1 MTTVFP
7 SFNVLLI
14 GIRPKTLTMSLM
26 PILVATSFAFQ
37 QDVLI
42 HVEALLA
49 IILASISIQIAT
61 NLHNDAQDYL
71 NGTDQ
76 HSRIG
81 PIRITQSQL
90 ASPSQTKNAAY
101 AFFLIAIICGLYLV
115 WLGGVIICLIGL
127 ACLLAGYGYSA
138 GPYPISRSPLGEVF
152 VLLFFGIIAVCVTFY
167 LLSGIWFL
175 SSIILGVCVGSPACA
190 VLLVN
195 NTRDL
200 QNDYLAGRKTLSILI
215 GEKTSKGLYSLLMVL
230 PLLIIPFY
238 GQGPFTSWLIFLALP
253 LVIRAIVFIYSAT
266 KKEHLNKCLIMSAAC
281 QVIMCIALSIGMLM
295 DKTF

>member
-1 MTTVFP
+1 MAATFP
-7 SFNVLLI
+7 ALNVLLI

-37 QDVLI
+37 QDGLI
-42 HVEALLA
+42 HIEALLA

-81 PIRITQSQL
+81 PQRITQSQL

-101 AFFLIAIICGLYLV
+101 AFFLMATICGLYLV
-115 WLGGVIICLIGL
+115 WLGGFIIIIIGL
-127 ACLLAGYGYSA
+127 SCLFAGYGYSA

-152 VLLFFGIIAVCVTFY
+152 VLLFFGIVAVCTTYY
-167 LLSGIWFL
+167 LLSGTWLL

-200 QNDYLAGRKTLSILI
+200 ENDRIAGRKTLSILI
-215 GEKTSKGLYSLLMVL
+215 GEKASKGLYSLLMVL
-230 PLLIIPFY
+230 PLVIIPFY
-238 GQGPFTSWLIFLALP
+238 GEGPFSSWLVFLAIP
-253 LVIRAIVFIYSAT
+253 LVIKAIIFIFSAT
-266 KKEHLNKCLIMSAAC
+266 KKEQLNKSLALSAAC
-281 QVIMCIALSIGMLM
+281 QVIICIALSIGMII